1 MILQQWM
8 WMGLALMAVTFA
20 ATLRSLFLV
29 WVSIGAVVV
38 GTISWADPTVPPMY
52 QLLFF
57 GAVTLTGVVLSQ
69 FFVKPKPESESNTD
83 GEEPPVKAANAS
95 HLINR
100 TLTLNQPIVDG
111 FGEMEI
117 VGVMWRLRGEDAQP
131 GEQVRVLNV
140 DGLER
145 YLLIV
150 AKEEWARRA
159 LDQTCRSNA
168 ARHVKRCSVITR
180 AAAPL

>member
-38 GTISWADPTVPPMY
+38 GTISWADPTVPPKY
-52 QLLFF
+52 QNKNNN
-57 GAVTLTGVVLSQ
+57 TKTHTNNNHSQ
-69 FFVKPKPESESNTD
+69 FFVKPKPETESNTD
-83 GEEPPVKAANAS
+83 GEEPPVKAANAT

-117 VGVMWRLRGEDAQP
+117 DGVMWRLRGEDAQP

-145 YLLIV
+145 DLLIV
-150 AKEEWARRA
+150 AKEEWARRT
-159 LDQTCRSNA
+159 LDQT
-168 ARHVKRCSVITR
+168 
-180 AAAPL
+180 

>member
-8 WMGLALMAVTFA
+8 WMGLALMVVFFVVS
-20 ATLRSLFLV
+20 LCCLFLV
-29 WVSIGAVVV
+29 WVCFGVVVV
-38 GTISWADPTVPPMY
+38 GFFSWADTTVPPMN

-117 VGVMWRLRGEDAQP
+117 DGVMWRLRGEDAQP

-145 YLLIV
+145 DLLIV
-150 AKEEWARRA
+150 AKEEWARRT
-159 LDQTCRSNA
+159 LDQT
-168 ARHVKRCSVITR
+168 
-180 AAAPL
+180 

>member
-38 GTISWADPTVPPMY
+38 GTLTWADPTVPPMY
-52 QLLFF
+52 QLMFF
-57 GAVTLTGVVLSQ
+57 GAVPLTGVDLTH
-69 FFVKPKPESESNTD
+69 FIVKPTPEPESESNTD

-95 HLINR
+95 HLIYR

-117 VGVMWRLRGEDAQP
+117 DGVMWRLRGEDAQP

-145 YLLIV
+145 DLLIV
-150 AKEEWARRA
+150 AKEEWARRT
-159 LDQTCRSNA
+159 LDQT
-168 ARHVKRCSVITR
+168 
-180 AAAPL
+180 